1 MHRQSIASRSQFGQ
15 SSAQT
20 ATAQA
25 LRNKKRE
32 YEAISAL
39 EQSCAELIATLE
51 DMATDLNTNAEATI
65 GTISSSDV
73 SLNSADGCLRF
84 LAIGKAMEHWTDMFQ
99 ILSISRASGSDNP
112 PSQGYALIIIKS
124 CIVEALNAQDQPSP
138 PNRLVRLSLDALQEK
153 QADDK

>member
-1 MHRQSIASRSQFGQ
+1 MHRQSIASRSHFGQ

-51 DMATDLNTNAEATI
+51 DMATDLNTTAEATI
-65 GTISSSDV
+65 GAIYPPSLSSNVAEWCFGLFHSYREGNGTLDGYVPDSQHKSCVEIRKTFMGLCVLNLIPHSRSLERTRSTIAS
-73 SLNSADGCLRF
+73 
-84 LAIGKAMEHWTDMFQ
+84 KP
-99 ILSISRASGSDNP
+99 SGSP
-112 PSQGYALIIIKS
+112 TTRYFTRETGG
-124 CIVEALNAQDQPSP
+124 
-138 PNRLVRLSLDALQEK
+138 
-153 QADDK
+153 

>member
-39 EQSCAELIATLE
+39 EQSCAELITTLE
-51 DMATDLNTNAEATI
+51 EMATDLNTNAEATI
-65 GTISSSDV
+65 GTISFSDG
-73 SLNSADGCLRF
+73 SIFGC
-84 LAIGKAMEHWTDMFQ
+84 G
-99 ILSISRASGSDNP
+99 
-112 PSQGYALIIIKS
+112 
-124 CIVEALNAQDQPSP
+124 
-138 PNRLVRLSLDALQEK
+138 
-153 QADDK
+153 

>member
-1 MHRQSIASRSQFGQ
+1 LILSCTACSWLIAGSGGSRWWQDCKLEKVDTLTFTYAQHRSPQGRHCRPPDRPRSRPQLDMHRQSIASRSQFGQ

-20 ATAQA
+20 ATTQA

-65 GTISSSDV
+65 GTISSSV
-73 SLNSADGCLRF
+73 CRSS
-84 LAIGKAMEHWTDMFQ
+84 
-99 ILSISRASGSDNP
+99 
-112 PSQGYALIIIKS
+112 
-124 CIVEALNAQDQPSP
+124 
-138 PNRLVRLSLDALQEK
+138 
-153 QADDK
+153 